1 MYYALDLSNAELSV
15 KSQGYGRPE
24 SIMLKQIDII
34 TSALNEEKCLSELH
48 SRIVEVMQNLPEYS
62 WRLIICDNGSQD
74 GTWGK
79 IQELTFLDSRVL
91 GVKLSRTF
99 PLDSAY
105 TCGLDLATGDAAI
118 IMASDLQ
125 DPPEVIPQLISR
137 FEEGFEQVTTKLVSR
152 RKVPIIR
159 RALTNIFYKIAAKLT
174 GESIPRG
181 ITDFRLLSRTAYEGS
196 RTLRERN
203 RFLRGLL
210 TWSGYETSV
219 IEFRRAER
227 FAGDSVFLSMNL
239 RRVIKESIAAILA
252 HTSAPLIWVSV
263 SGALLSFLSLISIIV
278 FSITW
283 VTGSIPFAGFGTI
296 VGIISLGFSSL
307 LLAIGIISQYIAL
320 IYEEVKARPIYLIS
334 EKSPNQNF

>member
-1 MYYALDLSNAELSV
+1 
-15 KSQGYGRPE
+15 
-24 SIMLKQIDII
+24 MLKQLDII
-34 TSALNEEKCLSELH
+34 TSALNEEKCIIELH
-48 SRIVEVMQNLPEYS
+48 LRIVKVMQNLPGYS

-74 GTWGK
+74 STWK
-79 IQELTFLDSRVL
+79 RIQELSLLDSRVL
-91 GVKLSRTF
+91 GIKLSRTF

-125 DPPEVIPQLISR
+125 DPPEIIPELISR
-137 FEEGFEQVTTKLVSR
+137 FEDGFEQVTTKLVTR
-152 RKVPIIR
+152 RKVPLIR
-159 RALTNIFYKIAAKLT
+159 RVLTHTFYSLAAKLT

-181 ITDFRLLSRTAYEGS
+181 VTDFRLLSRTAYEGS

-210 TWSGYETSV
+210 TWSGYKTSV
-219 IEFRRAER
+219 VEFKRAER
-227 FAGDSVFLSMNL
+227 FAGESVFLSMNL
-239 RRVIKESIAAILA
+239 RRVVRESISAILA
-252 HTSAPLIWVSV
+252 HTSAPLIWVSI
-263 SGALLSFLSLISIIV
+263 SGALLSIISLISIFV

-320 IYEEVKARPIYLIS
+320 IYEEVKARPLYLIS
-334 EKSPNQNF
+334 EKSPNQDT